1 VLAAMVS
8 SRIGNEV
15 RLLGACRR
23 EFREMIMTRLL
34 SCFTMLLVTVPAS
47 SPFSQADDI
56 PDFETDIVPV
66 LKTHCFQCHGDG
78 VSEGGLV
85 LDQFPNN
92 AMAQQNPAVWWNVLK
107 NVRAGVMPPPEEH
120 RLTVQERN
128 LLIRWIKFSAF
139 QIDPEEIDPGPR
151 VARRLN
157 RSEYG
162 NTVSDLMGIDFD
174 ATLLF
179 PPDDSGFG
187 FDNVGDAL
195 SFSPLLM
202 EKYLRAAQTI
212 VAQAVP
218 KATWIAPSQKVSG
231 GEFRDRE
238 KNRDGN
244 SVSGK
249 EPVLLRTSVKI
260 KTSGLYVIRNEV
272 RLHGSFEFDPA
283 RYTVVFRIDGQERTR
298 NEYGWD
304 ENKLVKSELAEELTS
319 GEHDLSFELIPI
331 KPEASAEESS
341 NKDSFVRF
349 EIDTVR
355 MEGPQGAVGTEHPR
369 NYDRFFT
376 RDTPPTDSEQ
386 RRQYA
391 SEVLQRFS
399 TRAFRSP
406 ANPATI
412 DRLLE
417 ICDTAWQQPDST
429 FESGIGEAMVAVLA
443 SPRFLFRVESVE
455 TPQNGSRFTDVS
467 EYELASR
474 LSYFLWSTMP
484 DEELLELAEQQQL
497 RSQLSAQV
505 DRMLR
510 HDRSREFLRN
520 FVGQW
525 LRTRDVTQ
533 ITVDAIAV
541 LGYQQE
547 YDELRAKFR
556 GRGRVRE
563 GEKLSA
569 EEEQQRARI
578 RELREIS
585 DKFGQELKRAMQ
597 KETELCVE
605 YIARENRSVLEL
617 LDSRYTFLNQALAE
631 HYGIPGVEGK
641 DMRKVDLP
649 EDSPRGGILG
659 HGSMLL
665 VTSNPTRTSPVK
677 RGLYILDNLL
687 GTPSPPA
694 PPNVPELAEAAKK
707 FGDRE
712 PTPRELLAVH
722 RESALCSSCHSRMD
736 PLGLALEN
744 FSAVG
749 TWRTEDKGMP
759 IDASGQLISGEAF
772 NDVRE
777 LKRVLRENRA
787 TDFYRCLTQKMLI
800 FATGRGLEFS
810 DEHTVDLIVARLEAN
825 DGRFKELIE
834 GIVLSAPFQK
844 RR

>member
-1 VLAAMVS
+1 MVS
-8 SRIGNEV
+8 SKSWRIGW
-15 RLLGACRR
+15 
-23 EFREMIMTRLL
+23 MTL
-34 SCFTMLLVTVPAS
+34 CVMAIAS
-47 SPFSQADDI
+47 SSTACGEDI
-56 PDFETDIVPV
+56 PDFETSVKPI
-66 LKTHCFQCHGDG
+66 LKAHCFKCHGDG
-78 VSEGGLV
+78 ASEGSLV
-85 LDQFPNN
+85 LDQFANN
-92 AMAQQNPAVWWNVLK
+92 AMAQQKPEVWWSVLK
-107 NVRAGVMPPPEEH
+107 NVRAGVMPPPEEP
-120 RLTVQERN
+120 RLNVQERDQ
-128 LLIRWIKFSAF
+128 LMRWIKFSAF
-139 QIDPEEIDPGPR
+139 RIDPEEIDPGPN

-202 EKYLRAAQTI
+202 EKYLRAAQNI
-212 VAQAVP
+212 VEQAVP
-218 KATWIAPSQKVSG
+218 KATWIAPSQKISG
-231 GEFRDRE
+231 GEFRDSE
-238 KNRDGN
+238 KNKDGN
-244 SVSGK
+244 SISGK
-249 EPVLLRTSVKI
+249 ESFLLRRSFHVKAA
-260 KTSGLYVIRNEV
+260 GLYVVRNEV

-283 RYTVVFRIDGQERTR
+283 RYTVVFRINGQEKTR

-304 ENKLVKSELAEELTS
+304 ENKLVKSELTEELTS
-319 GEHDLSFELIPI
+319 GDHELSFEIIPI
-331 KPEASAEESS
+331 KPDATAEEAS

-355 MEGPQGAVGTEHPR
+355 IEGPQGAVGTEHPR
-369 NYDRFFT
+369 GYDRFFT
-376 RDTPPTDSEQ
+376 RDTPPADPEQ

-391 SEVLQRFS
+391 AEVLQRFAA
-399 TRAFRSP
+399 RAFRSS
-406 ANPATI
+406 ANSATI
-412 DRLLE
+412 ERLLE
-417 ICDTAWQQPDST
+417 ICDTAWQQPEAT
-429 FESGIGEAMVAVLA
+429 FESGIGQAMVAVLA
-443 SPRFLFRVESVE
+443 SPRFLFHVESRE
-455 TPQNGSRFTDVS
+455 PPTSGSRFADVS

-484 DEELLELAEQQQL
+484 DEELLRLAEKQQL

-510 HDRSREFLRN
+510 DNRSKEFLRN

-541 LGYQQE
+541 LGFQE
-547 YDELRAKFR
+547 EYEELRAKFR

-563 GEKLSA
+563 GEKLTA

-578 RELREIS
+578 RQLREIS

-597 KETELCVE
+597 QETELCVE
-605 YIARENRSVLEL
+605 YVARENRSVLEL

-641 DMRKVDLP
+641 EMRKVDLP
-649 EDSPRGGILG
+649 DESPRGGILG

-677 RGLYILDNLL
+677 RGLFILDNLL

-712 PTPRELLAVH
+712 PTPRELLAAH

-749 TWRTEDKGMP
+749 TWRTEEKGTP
-759 IDASGQLISGEAF
+759 IDASGQLISGESF

-787 TDFYRCLTQKMLI
+787 SDFYRCLTQKMLI
-800 FATGRGLEFS
+800 FATGRGLEYT
-810 DEHTVDLIVARLEAN
+810 DEHTVDLIVARLEAG

>member
-1 VLAAMVS
+1 M
-8 SRIGNEV
+8 
-15 RLLGACRR
+15 
-23 EFREMIMTRLL
+23 
-34 SCFTMLLVTVPAS
+34 AS
-47 SPFSQADDI
+47 LYVMAIASTINADAEDI
-56 PDFETDIVPV
+56 PDYEADVVPV
-66 LKTHCFQCHGDG
+66 LRTHCFKCHGDG
-78 VSEGGLV
+78 ASEGSLT
-85 LDQFPNN
+85 LDQFANN
-92 AMAQQNPAVWWNVLK
+92 AKAQQKPEVWWNVLK
-107 NVRAGVMPPPEEH
+107 NVRAGVMPPPEEP
-120 RLTVQERN
+120 RLTVQERD
-128 LLIRWIKFSAF
+128 LLTRWIKFSAF
-139 QIDPEEIDPGPR
+139 RIDPEEIDPGPN

-162 NTVSDLMGIDFD
+162 NTVSDLMGISFD

-202 EKYLRAAQTI
+202 EKYLRAAQNI
-212 VAQAVP
+212 VEQAVP
-218 KATWIAPSQKVSG
+218 KATWIAPSQKISG
-231 GEFRDRE
+231 GEFRDSD
-238 KNRDGN
+238 KNQDGH

-249 EPVLLRTSVKI
+249 ESYLLRRTLNLKQA
-260 KTSGLYVIRNEV
+260 GLYVVRNEV

-304 ENKLVKSELAEELTS
+304 EDKLVKSELTEELTS
-319 GEHDLSFELIPI
+319 GDHELSFELIPI
-331 KPEASAEESS
+331 APDPAAEESS

-355 MEGPQGAVGTEHPR
+355 IEGPQGAIGTQHPR
-369 NYDRFFT
+369 GYDRFFP
-376 RDTPPTDSEQ
+376 RDSPPADVEH

-391 SEVLQRFS
+391 AEVLQRF
-399 TRAFRSP
+399 TTKAFRSP
-406 ANPATI
+406 ANTATI
-412 DRLLE
+412 ERLLE
-417 ICDTAWQQPDST
+417 ICDAAWQQPDAT

-443 SPRFLFRVESVE
+443 SPRFLFRVESAE
-455 TPQNGSRFTDVS
+455 PPRDGSRFTDVS

-484 DEELLELAEQQQL
+484 DDELLRLAEKQQL

-510 HDRSREFLRN
+510 DDRSKEFLRN

-533 ITVDAIAV
+533 VTVDAIAV
-541 LGYQQE
+541 LGFQQE

-556 GRGRVRE
+556 ARGRVRE
-563 GEKLSA
+563 GEKLSP
-569 EEEQQRARI
+569 EEEKNRARA

-605 YIARENRSVLEL
+605 YVARENRSMLEL

-631 HYGIPGVEGK
+631 HYGIAGVEGK
-641 DMRKVDLP
+641 EMRKVDLP
-649 EDSPRGGILG
+649 ADSPRGGILG

-677 RGLYILDNLL
+677 RGLFILENLL

-712 PTPRELLAVH
+712 PTPRELLAAH

-749 TWRTEDKGMP
+749 TWRSEEKGTA
-759 IDASGQLISGEAF
+759 IDASGQLISGESF

-777 LKRVLRENRA
+777 LKRILRENRA
-787 TDFYRCLTQKMLI
+787 SDFYRCLTQKMLI
-800 FATGRGLEFS
+800 FATGRGLQYT
-810 DEHTVDLIVARLEAN
+810 DEHTVDLIVARLEAG
-825 DGRFKELIE
+825 DGRFRELIE

>member
-1 VLAAMVS
+1 MES
-8 SRIGNEV
+8 SKSWRIGRATLCV
-15 RLLGACRR
+15 MA
-23 EFREMIMTRLL
+23 M
-34 SCFTMLLVTVPAS
+34 AS
-47 SPFSQADDI
+47 TSMAFAEDI
-56 PDFETDIVPV
+56 PDYETAIVPI
-66 LKTHCFQCHGDG
+66 LKAHCFKCHGDG
-78 VSEGGLV
+78 ASEGSLV
-85 LDQFPNN
+85 LDQFANN
-92 AMAQQNPAVWWNVLK
+92 AMAQQKPDVWWNVLK
-107 NVRAGVMPPPEEH
+107 NVRAGVMPPPEEP
-120 RLTVQERN
+120 RLTVQERDQ
-128 LLIRWIKFSAF
+128 LMRWIKFSAF
-139 QIDPEEIDPGPR
+139 RIDPEEIDPGPN

-202 EKYLRAAQTI
+202 EKYLRAAQSI
-212 VAQAVP
+212 VEQAVP
-218 KATWIAPSQKVSG
+218 RATWIAPAQKISG
-231 GEFRDRE
+231 GEFRDGE
-238 KNRDGN
+238 KNKDGN

-249 EPVLLRTSVKI
+249 ESFLLRKTLSI
-260 KTSGLYVIRNEV
+260 KAAGLYVVRNEV

-283 RYTVVFRIDGQERTR
+283 RYTVVFRIDGQEKAR

-304 ENKLVKSELAEELTS
+304 ENKLVKSELTEELTS
-319 GEHDLSFELIPI
+319 GDHELSFEIIPI
-331 KPEASAEESS
+331 KPDATAEEAS

-355 MEGPQGAVGTEHPR
+355 IEGPQGAVGTEHPR
-369 NYDRFFT
+369 GYERFFT
-376 RDTPPTDSEQ
+376 RDSPPEDPEQ

-391 SEVLQRFS
+391 AEVLQRFAS
-399 TRAFRSP
+399 RAFRSP
-406 ANPATI
+406 ANSATV

-417 ICDTAWQQPDST
+417 ICDTAWQQPEAT
-429 FESGIGEAMVAVLA
+429 FESGIGQAMVAVLA
-443 SPRFLFRVESVE
+443 SPRFLFHVESRE
-455 TPQNGSRFTDVS
+455 PAQNGSRFSDVS

-474 LSYFLWSTMP
+474 LSYFLWSSMP
-484 DEELLELAEQQQL
+484 DTELLQLAEKQQL

-505 DRMLR
+505 ERMLR
-510 HDRSREFLRN
+510 DDRSKEFLRN

-533 ITVDAIAV
+533 VTVDAIAV
-541 LGYQQE
+541 LGYTQE
-547 YDELRAKFR
+547 YEELRATFR

-563 GEKLSA
+563 GDKIPP
-569 EEEQQRARI
+569 EEEKQRARL
-578 RELREIS
+578 RALREIS

-605 YIARENRSVLEL
+605 YVARENRSVLEL

-641 DMRKVDLP
+641 DMRKVDLA
-649 EDSPRGGILG
+649 EESPRGGILG

-677 RGLYILDNLL
+677 RGLFILDNLL

-694 PPNVPELAEAAKK
+694 PPNVPELAEAARK

-712 PTPRELLAVH
+712 PTPRELLAAH

-749 TWRTEDKGMP
+749 TWRTEEKGTA
-759 IDASGQLISGEAF
+759 IDASGQLISGESF

-777 LKRVLRENRA
+777 LKRILRENRA
-787 TDFYRCLTQKMLI
+787 SDFYRCLTQKMLI
-800 FATGRGLEFS
+800 FATGRGLEYT
-810 DEHTVDLIVARLEAN
+810 DEHTVDLIVARLEAG

>member
-1 VLAAMVS
+1 MVFS
-8 SRIGNEV
+8 KNWRIGWATLYV
-15 RLLGACRR
+15 MAVASTSTACA
-23 EFREMIMTRLL
+23 E
-34 SCFTMLLVTVPAS
+34 
-47 SPFSQADDI
+47 DI
-56 PDFETDIVPV
+56 PDYETAIIPI
-66 LKTHCFQCHGDG
+66 LKTHCFKCHGDG
-78 VSEGGLV
+78 ASEGSLV
-85 LDQFPNN
+85 LDQFASN
-92 AMAQQNPAVWWNVLK
+92 AMAQQKPEVWWNVLK
-107 NVRAGVMPPPEEH
+107 NVRAGVMPPPEEA
-120 RLTVQERN
+120 RLTVQERDQ
-128 LLIRWIKFSAF
+128 LMRWIKFSAF
-139 QIDPEEIDPGPR
+139 RIDPEEIDPGPN
-151 VARRLN
+151 VVRRLN

-202 EKYLRAAQTI
+202 EKYLRAAQSI
-212 VAQAVP
+212 VDQAVP
-218 KATWIAPSQKVSG
+218 KATWIAPSQKISG
-231 GEFRDRE
+231 IEFRDQERNRE
-238 KNRDGN
+238 GN
-244 SVSGK
+244 HLSGK
-249 EPVLLRTSVKI
+249 EPALLRKRLSVK
-260 KTSGLYVIRNEV
+260 TTGLYVIRNEV

-283 RYTVVFRIDGQERTR
+283 RYTVVFRIDGQEKAR

-304 ENKLVKSELAEELTS
+304 ENKLVKSELTEQLTS
-319 GEHDLSFELIPI
+319 GDHELSFEVIPN
-331 KPEASAEESS
+331 KPDPSAEESS
-341 NKDSFVRF
+341 NKDSFVHF
-349 EIDTVR
+349 EIDAVR
-355 MEGPQGAVGTEHPR
+355 LEGPQGSVGTEHPR
-369 NYDRFFT
+369 GYDRFFH
-376 RDTPPTDSEQ
+376 RDSPPEEPEQ

-391 SEVLQRFS
+391 GEVLQRFA

-406 ANPATI
+406 ANATTV

-417 ICDTAWQQPDST
+417 ICDTAWEQPDAT
-429 FESGIGEAMVAVLA
+429 FESGIGQAMVAVLT
-443 SPRFLFRVESVE
+443 SPRFLFRVESKE
-455 TPQNGSRFTDVS
+455 PAKNGSRFVDIS
-467 EYELASR
+467 DYELASR

-484 DEELLELAEQQQL
+484 DDELFQLAANQQL
-497 RSQLSAQV
+497 RSQLSGQV

-510 HDRSREFLRN
+510 HDRSKQFFRN

-541 LGYQQE
+541 LGYAQE
-547 YDELRAKFR
+547 YEELRAAFR

-563 GEKLSA
+563 GDVISP
-569 EEEQQRARI
+569 EEQKQRARL

-605 YIARENRSVLEL
+605 YVARENRSVLEL

-631 HYGIPGVEGK
+631 HYGIPGVVGK
-641 DMRKVDLP
+641 EMRKVDLP
-649 EDSPRGGILG
+649 EESPRGGILG
-659 HGSMLL
+659 HGAMLL

-677 RGLYILDNLL
+677 RGLFILENLL
-687 GTPSPPA
+687 ATPSPPA

-712 PTPRELLAVH
+712 PTPRELLAAH

-749 TWRTEDKGMP
+749 TWRTEEKGTP
-759 IDASGQLISGEAF
+759 IDASGQLISGESF
-772 NDVRE
+772 HDVRE

-787 TDFYRCLTQKMLI
+787 SDFYRCLTQKMLI
-800 FATGRGLEFS
+800 FATGRGLEYT
-810 DEHTVDLIVARLEAN
+810 DEHTVDLIVARLEAG
-825 DGRFKELIE
+825 DGRFRELIE
-834 GIVLSAPFQK
+834 GIVLSAPFQQ

>member
-1 VLAAMVS
+1 
-8 SRIGNEV
+8 
-15 RLLGACRR
+15 
-23 EFREMIMTRLL
+23 MILTRSFLT
-34 SCFTMLLVTVPAS
+34 CFALLLVTVPALTPIS
-47 SPFSQADDI
+47 HAEDI
-56 PDFETDIVPV
+56 GEYEANIVPI
-66 LKTHCFQCHGDG
+66 LKARCFKCHGDG
-78 VSEGGLV
+78 ASEGSLV
-85 LDQFPNN
+85 LDQFTNN
-92 AMAQQNPAVWWNVLK
+92 AMAQQKPEVWWNVLK
-107 NVRAGVMPPPEEH
+107 NVRAGVMPPPEEP
-120 RLTVQERN
+120 RLTAQERD
-128 LLIRWIKFSAF
+128 LLMRWIKFSAF
-139 QIDPEEIDPGPR
+139 RIDPKEIDPGPN

-162 NTVSDLMGIDFD
+162 NTVSDLMGINFD
-174 ATLLF
+174 ATLIF

-202 EKYLRAAQTI
+202 EKYLRAAQSI
-212 VAQAVP
+212 VEQAVP
-218 KATWIAPSQKVSG
+218 KATWIAPSQKTSG
-231 GEFRDRE
+231 SEFRDSE

-249 EPVLLRTSVKI
+249 EPFLLRKTFNI
-260 KTSGLYVIRNEV
+260 KAAGLYLIRNEV

-283 RYTVVFRIDGQERTR
+283 RYTVVFCINGQERTR
-298 NEYGWD
+298 NEFGWD
-304 ENKLVKSELAEELTS
+304 ENKLVKSELTEELTS
-319 GEHDLSFELIPI
+319 GDHELSFELIPI
-331 KPEASAEESS
+331 KPDAAVEESS

-355 MEGPQGAVGTEHPR
+355 IEGPQGAVGTEHPR
-369 NYDRFFT
+369 GYDRFFH
-376 RDTPPTDSEQ
+376 RDSPPKDPEQ

-391 SEVLQRFS
+391 AEVLQRFA
-399 TRAFRSP
+399 TKAFRSP
-406 ANPATI
+406 ANSATI
-412 DRLLE
+412 ERLQE
-417 ICDTAWQQPDST
+417 ICDTAWQQPDAT
-429 FESGIGEAMVAVLA
+429 FESGIGQAMVAVLA

-455 TPQNGSRFTDVS
+455 PPKNGSRFADVND
-467 EYELASR
+467 YELASR

-484 DEELLELAEQQQL
+484 DDELLQLAEKQQL
-497 RSQLSAQV
+497 RSQLSTQV

-510 HDRSREFLRN
+510 DDRSKEFLRN

-541 LGYQQE
+541 LGYSQE
-547 YDELRAKFR
+547 YEELRAKFR

-563 GEKLSA
+563 GDKIPP
-569 EEEQQRARI
+569 EEEQQRARL

-605 YIARENRSVLEL
+605 YVARENRSVLEL

-641 DMRKVDLP
+641 EMRKVDLP
-649 EDSPRGGILG
+649 ENSPRGGILG

-677 RGLYILDNLL
+677 RGLFILDNLL

-694 PPNVPELAEAAKK
+694 PPNVPLLEAAAKK

-712 PTPRELLAVH
+712 PTPRELLASH

-736 PLGLALEN
+736 PLGLAMEN

-749 TWRTEDKGMP
+749 TWRTEEKGSP
-759 IDASGQLISGEAF
+759 IDASGHLISGESF

-787 TDFYRCLTQKMLI
+787 SDFYRCLTQKMLI
-800 FATGRGLEFS
+800 FATGRGLEYT
-810 DEHTVDLIVARLEAN
+810 DEHTVDLIVARLEAG
-825 DGRFKELIE
+825 DGRFRELIE

>member
-1 VLAAMVS
+1 MFSSKTWCFCCAICCLLACIFTSTVS
-8 SRIGNEV
+8 
-15 RLLGACRR
+15 
-23 EFREMIMTRLL
+23 
-34 SCFTMLLVTVPAS
+34 
-47 SPFSQADDI
+47 ADDI
-56 PDFETDIVPV
+56 PDYETNIVPI
-66 LKTHCFQCHGDG
+66 LKAHCFKCHGDG
-78 VSEGGLV
+78 ASEGSLV
-85 LDQFPNN
+85 LDQFANN
-92 AMAQQNPAVWWNVLK
+92 AMAQQKPEVWWNVLK
-107 NVRAGVMPPPEEH
+107 NVRAGVMPPPEEP
-120 RLTVQERN
+120 RLTAQERD
-128 LLIRWIKFSAF
+128 LLTRWIKFSAF
-139 QIDPEEIDPGPR
+139 RIDPEEIDPGPN

-162 NTVSDLMGIDFD
+162 NTVTDLMGIDFD
-174 ATLLF
+174 ETLLF

-202 EKYLRAAQTI
+202 EKYLRAAQSI
-212 VAQAVP
+212 VEQAVP
-218 KATWIAPSQKVSG
+218 KATWIAPAQKISG
-231 GEFRDRE
+231 GEFRDHD

-249 EPVLLRTSVKI
+249 ESFLLRKSFHI
-260 KTSGLYVIRNEV
+260 KAAGLYVVRNEV

-283 RYTVVFRIDGQERTR
+283 RYTVVFRIDGQEKTR

-304 ENKLVKSELAEELTS
+304 ENKLVKSELTEELIS
-319 GEHDLSFELIPI
+319 GDHELSFELLPI
-331 KPEASAEESS
+331 KPDATAEEAS

-355 MEGPQGAVGTEHPR
+355 IEGPQGAVGTEHPR
-369 NYDRFFT
+369 GYERFFT
-376 RDTPPTDSEQ
+376 RDSPPADPEQ

-391 SEVLQRFS
+391 ADVLQRF
-399 TRAFRSP
+399 TAKAFRSP
-406 ANPATI
+406 SNSATI
-412 DRLLE
+412 ERLLA
-417 ICDTAWQQPDST
+417 ICDTAWQQPDAT

-443 SPRFLFRVESVE
+443 SPRFLFRVESTE
-455 TPQNGSRFTDVS
+455 LPRGGSRFSDVS

-484 DEELLELAEQQQL
+484 DVELLQLAEKQQL
-497 RSQLSAQV
+497 RRQLSSQV
-505 DRMLR
+505 ERMLR
-510 HDRSREFLRN
+510 DDRSKEFLRN

-533 ITVDAIAV
+533 VTVDAIAV
-541 LGYQQE
+541 LGFQQE

-569 EEEQQRARI
+569 EEEQQRARA

-605 YIARENRSVLEL
+605 YVARENRSVLEL
-617 LDSRYTFLNQALAE
+617 LDSRYTFLNEALAE
-631 HYGIPGVEGK
+631 HYGIPGVEGQE
-641 DMRKVDLP
+641 MRKVDLP

-677 RGLYILDNLL
+677 RGLFILDNLL

-694 PPNVPELAEAAKK
+694 PPNVPELAEAARK
-707 FGDRE
+707 FGERE
-712 PTPRELLAVH
+712 PTPRELLAAH

-749 TWRTEDKGMP
+749 TWRTEEKGTP
-759 IDASGQLISGEAF
+759 IDASGQLISGESF

-777 LKRVLRENRA
+777 LKRILRENRA
-787 TDFYRCLTQKMLI
+787 SDFYRCLTQKMLI
-800 FATGRGLEFS
+800 FATGRGLEYA
-810 DEHTVDLIVARLEAN
+810 DEHTVDLIVKRLETGE
-825 DGRFKELIE
+825 GRFTELIE

>member
-1 VLAAMVS
+1 MMSLKRWLFCQATLC
-8 SRIGNEV
+8 G
-15 RLLGACRR
+15 
-23 EFREMIMTRLL
+23 
-34 SCFTMLLVTVPAS
+34 CFFASTSTVVAE
-47 SPFSQADDI
+47 DI
-56 PDFETDIVPV
+56 PDYESAIMPI
-66 LKTHCFQCHGDG
+66 LRAHCFKCHGDG
-78 VSEGGLV
+78 ASEGSLI
-85 LDQFPNN
+85 LDQFTNN
-92 AMAQQNPAVWWNVLK
+92 AKAQQKPEVWWNVLK
-107 NVRAGVMPPPEEH
+107 NVRAGVMPPPEEP
-120 RLTVQERN
+120 RLTAQERD
-128 LLIRWIKFSAF
+128 LLTRWIKFSAF
-139 QIDPEEIDPGPR
+139 RIDPEEIDPGPNA
-151 VARRLN
+151 ARRLN

-202 EKYLRAAQTI
+202 EKYLRAAQSI
-212 VAQAVP
+212 VEQAVP
-218 KATWIAPSQKVSG
+218 KATWIAPSQKISG
-231 GEFRDRE
+231 GEFRDNE

-249 EPVLLRTSVKI
+249 ESFLLRKTFSI
-260 KTSGLYVIRNEV
+260 KQAGLYVVRNGV

-283 RYTVVFRIDGQERTR
+283 RYTVVFRIDGREKTR
-298 NEYGWD
+298 SEYGWD
-304 ENKLVKSELAEELTS
+304 EDKLVRSELTEELTS
-319 GEHDLSFELIPI
+319 GDHELCFEIIPI
-331 KPEASAEESS
+331 KPDVAAEEAS

-355 MEGPQGAVGTEHPR
+355 IEGPQGAVGTEHPR
-369 NYDRFFT
+369 GYERFFT
-376 RDTPPTDSEQ
+376 RDSPPEDPEQ

-391 SEVLQRFS
+391 AEVLQRFS
-399 TRAFRSP
+399 TKAFRSP
-406 ANPATI
+406 ATSATI
-412 DRLLE
+412 ERLLE
-417 ICDTAWQQPDST
+417 ICNTAWQQPDAT
-429 FESGIGEAMVAVLA
+429 FESGIGQAMVAVLA
-443 SPRFLFRVESVE
+443 SPRFLFRVESQE
-455 TPQNGSRFTDVS
+455 PAKSGSRFADVS
-467 EYELASR
+467 DHELASR

-484 DEELLELAEQQQL
+484 DEELLRLAEKQQL

-510 HDRSREFLRN
+510 DDRSKEFLRN

-541 LGYQQE
+541 LGFQEE

-563 GEKLSA
+563 GEKLSV

-677 RGLYILDNLL
+677 RGLFILDNLL

-712 PTPRELLAVH
+712 PTPRELLAAH

-749 TWRTEDKGMP
+749 TWRTEEKGTP
-759 IDASGQLISGEAF
+759 IDASGQLISGESF

-787 TDFYRCLTQKMLI
+787 SDFYRCLTQKMLI
-800 FATGRGLEFS
+800 FATGRGLEYT
-810 DEHTVDLIVARLEAN
+810 DEHTVDLIVARLEAG
-825 DGRFKELIE
+825 DGRFRELIE

>member
-1 VLAAMVS
+1 MVFS
-8 SRIGNEV
+8 KSWRIGWV
-15 RLLGACRR
+15 ILCVMA
-23 EFREMIMTRLL
+23 
-34 SCFTMLLVTVPAS
+34 VAS
-47 SPFSQADDI
+47 ASTAFAEDI
-56 PDFETDIVPV
+56 PDYETSIVPI
-66 LKTHCFQCHGDG
+66 LRSHCFECHGDG
-78 VSEGGLV
+78 ASEGSLV

-92 AMAQQNPAVWWNVLK
+92 AMAQQKPDVWWNVLK
-107 NVRAGVMPPPEEH
+107 NVRAGVMPPPEEP
-120 RLTVQERN
+120 RLTVQERD
-128 LLIRWIKFSAF
+128 LLTRWIKFSAF
-139 QIDPEEIDPGPR
+139 RIDPEEIDPGPN

-202 EKYLRAAQTI
+202 EKYLRAAQSI
-212 VAQAVP
+212 VEQAVP
-218 KATWIAPSQKVSG
+218 RATWIAPSRKISG
-231 GEFRDRE
+231 GEFRDKE
-238 KNRDGN
+238 KNKDGN

-249 EPVLLRTSVKI
+249 EPFLLRKSFSVKAA
-260 KTSGLYVIRNEV
+260 GLYVVRNEV

-283 RYTVVFRIDGQERTR
+283 RYTVVFRIDDQEKAR

-304 ENKLVKSELAEELTS
+304 ENKLVKSELTEELTS
-319 GEHDLSFELIPI
+319 GDHDLSFEVIPI
-331 KPEASAEESS
+331 KPEATAEDSS

-355 MEGPQGAVGTEHPR
+355 IEGPQGAVGTEHPR
-369 NYDRFFT
+369 GYDRFFT
-376 RDTPPTDSEQ
+376 RDSPPEDPLQ
-386 RRQYA
+386 RRHYA
-391 SEVLQRFS
+391 AEVLQRFA
-399 TRAFRSP
+399 TKAFRSQ
-406 ANPATI
+406 ANSATI
-412 DRLLE
+412 DRLLQ
-417 ICDTAWQQPDST
+417 ICETAWQQPDAT
-429 FESGIGEAMVAVLA
+429 FESGIGQAMVAILA
-443 SPRFLFRVESVE
+443 SPRFLFRVESAE
-455 TPQNGSRFTDVS
+455 PPKSGSRFVDVS
-467 EYELASR
+467 ENELASR

-484 DEELLELAEQQQL
+484 DDELLQLAEKQQL
-497 RSQLSAQV
+497 RSQLSTQV
-505 DRMLR
+505 VRMLR
-510 HDRSREFLRN
+510 DDRSKEFLRN

-533 ITVDAIAV
+533 IPVDAIAV
-541 LGYQQE
+541 LGYSQE
-547 YDELRAKFR
+547 YEELRATFR

-563 GEKLSA
+563 GDKISP
-569 EEEQQRARI
+569 EEAKQRARL

-605 YIARENRSVLEL
+605 YVARENRSVLEL
-617 LDSRYTFLNQALAE
+617 LDGRYTFLNQALAE

-677 RGLYILDNLL
+677 RGLFILDNLL

-712 PTPRELLAVH
+712 PTPRELLAAH

-749 TWRTEDKGMP
+749 TWRTEEKGLP
-759 IDASGQLISGEAF
+759 IDASGQLISGESF

-777 LKRVLRENRA
+777 LKRILRENRA
-787 TDFYRCLTQKMLI
+787 SDFYRCLTQKMLI
-800 FATGRGLEFS
+800 FATGRGLEYT
-810 DEHTVDLIVARLEAN
+810 DEHTVDLIVARLEAG

>member
-1 VLAAMVS
+1 MVS
-8 SRIGNEV
+8 SKNWRIRWATLCV
-15 RLLGACRR
+15 MAVASTSIACG
-23 EFREMIMTRLL
+23 
-34 SCFTMLLVTVPAS
+34 
-47 SPFSQADDI
+47 DDI
-56 PDFETDIVPV
+56 PDYEAAIVPI
-66 LKTHCFQCHGDG
+66 LKTHCFKCHGDG
-78 VSEGGLV
+78 ASEGSLS
-85 LDQFPNN
+85 LDQFANN
-92 AMAQQNPAVWWNVLK
+92 AMAQQKPEVWWNVLK
-107 NVRAGVMPPPEEH
+107 NVRAGVMPPPEEA
-120 RLTVQERN
+120 RLTVQERDQ
-128 LLIRWIKFSAF
+128 LIRWIKFSAF
-139 QIDPEEIDPGPR
+139 RIDPEEIDPGPN

-202 EKYLRAAQTI
+202 EKYLRAAQSI
-212 VAQAVP
+212 VEQAVP
-218 KATWIAPSQKVSG
+218 NTTWIAPSQKISG
-231 GEFRDRE
+231 GEFRDSER
-238 KNRDGN
+238 NRDGN

-249 EPVLLRTSVKI
+249 EPSLLRKSFHVTEA
-260 KTSGLYVIRNEV
+260 GLYVVRNGV

-283 RYTVVFRIDGQERTR
+283 RYKVVFRIDGQEKAR

-304 ENKLVKSELAEELTS
+304 ENKLVKSELTEELTS
-319 GEHDLSFELIPI
+319 GDHELSFEIIPI
-331 KPEASAEESS
+331 KPDATAEDSS

-355 MEGPQGAVGTEHPR
+355 IDGPQGAIGTEHPR
-369 NYDRFFT
+369 GYGRFFH
-376 RDTPPTDSEQ
+376 RDSPPEDPEQ

-391 SEVLQRFS
+391 AEVLQRFA
-399 TRAFRSP
+399 TTAFRSP
-406 ANPATI
+406 ATSATV

-417 ICDTAWQQPDST
+417 ICDTAWQQPDAT
-429 FESGIGEAMVAVLA
+429 FESGVGQAMVAVLA
-443 SPRFLFRVESVE
+443 SPRFLFHVESRE
-455 TPQNGSRFTDVS
+455 PAKGGSRFTDVT

-484 DEELLELAEQQQL
+484 DEELLKLAEKQQL
-497 RSQLSAQV
+497 RSQLPAQV

-510 HDRSREFLRN
+510 DDRSKEFLRN

-533 ITVDAIAV
+533 VTVDAIAV
-541 LGYQQE
+541 LGFQQE

-556 GRGRVRE
+556 ARGRVRE

-569 EEEQQRARI
+569 EEEQQRTRV

-605 YIARENRSVLEL
+605 YVARENRSVLEL

-631 HYGIPGVEGK
+631 HYGIPGVQGK
-641 DMRKVDLP
+641 EMRKVNLP

-677 RGLYILDNLL
+677 RGLFILDNLL

-712 PTPRELLAVH
+712 PTPRELLAAH

-749 TWRTEDKGMP
+749 TWRTDEKGTP
-759 IDASGQLISGEAF
+759 IDASGQLISGESF

-787 TDFYRCLTQKMLI
+787 SDFYRCLTQKMLI
-800 FATGRGLEFS
+800 FATGRGLEYT
-810 DEHTVDLIVARLEAN
+810 DEHTVDLIVARLEAG